1 MGQDA
6 GPGPHAS
13 SLTIREVALEAGVST
28 ATVSRALRG
37 LGNVDPATAEHVR
50 RVADRLDYVVSPAAS
65 GLASGRTGSVAVL
78 TPFIARWFFSTLLAG
93 VESAMQEAA
102 VDLLLHRVGDPMA
115 SSPVVADRRLRSRAD
130 GVLVLGLP
138 AASPDVV
145 GLRRRRL
152 PVVLVGTHVAGMTSV
167 SIDDGDAG
175 RVATQHLVNLGHKRI
190 GLIGGLAGHTPFVA
204 QKSRRAAYLEV
215 LHDAGLQAHRELE
228 APGFFTVAGGEAAM
242 NTLLARPKPPTAVFA
257 MSDEMAFGALRALR
271 RHGVRAGEDVA
282 VVGVDGHDMADL
294 LELSTVSQP
303 VEEQGRLGAQ
313 LLIQRLEN
321 PSLEPSSLVLPTTL
335 CVRAST
341 SPR

>member
-1 MGQDA
+1 
-6 GPGPHAS
+6 
-13 SLTIREVALEAGVST
+13 
-28 ATVSRALRG
+28 
-37 LGNVDPATAEHVR
+37 
-50 RVADRLDYVVSPAAS
+50 
-65 GLASGRTGSVAVL
+65 
-78 TPFIARWFFSTLLAG
+78 
-93 VESAMQEAA
+93 
-102 VDLLLHRVGDPMA
+102 
-115 SSPVVADRRLRSRAD
+115 
-130 GVLVLGLP
+130 
-138 AASPDVV
+138 
-145 GLRRRRL
+145 
-152 PVVLVGTHVAGMTSV
+152 
-167 SIDDGDAG
+167 
-175 RVATQHLVNLGHKRI
+175 
-190 GLIGGLAGHTPFVA
+190 
-204 QKSRRAAYLEV
+204 
-215 LHDAGLQAHRELE
+215 
-228 APGFFTVAGGEAAM
+228 M